1 MKTIRLFTLFALFS
15 ACCLFAEEARFTN
28 AVSANDFT
36 SSGLSKLSPSELEHL
51 NALVEQYKSGALIA
65 AKQEAAQ
72 AEARAQEAEKKAE
85 KVKQEAQSQVAKA
98 KDELKKASESFIAK
112 AKTLILPG
120 ANVEYKT
127 VESRIVGSISGW
139 EPNSVFALENGQVWA
154 VADASEYVYG
164 VYVKN
169 PKVKLM
175 PARFGGFKLEIEN
188 MGSMRVRLV
197 GSTKQ

>member
-1 MKTIRLFTLFALFS
+1 MKTIRLVTCLALFS
-15 ACCLFAEEARFTN
+15 AGTLFAQDARFTT
-28 AVSANDFT
+28 ALSPDDFS

-51 NALVEQYKSGALIA
+51 NSLIEQYKSGALIA
-65 AKQEAAQ
+65 AKQQAAI
-72 AEARAQEAEKKAE
+72 AEARAQEAEKKAAQ
-85 KVKQEAQSQVAKA
+85 VKQDAQSEVAKA
-98 KDELKKASESFIAK
+98 KEELKKASESFMAK

-120 ANVEYKT
+120 TTVEYKT

-154 VADASEYVYG
+154 VSDASEYVYG
-164 VYVKN
+164 SYVKN

-188 MGSMRVRLV
+188 MGAMRVRLV
-197 GSTKQ
+197 GNTKQ

>member
-1 MKTIRLFTLFALFS
+1 METIRLLTLIALFS
-15 ACCLFAEEARFTN
+15 ASCLFAEEARFTN
-28 AVSANDFT
+28 ALSPNDFT

-51 NALVEQYKSGALIA
+51 NALVEQFKSGALIA
-65 AKQEAAQ
+65 AKQEAAI

-98 KDELKKASESFIAK
+98 KDELKKVSESFFAK

-197 GSTKQ
+197 GSTKL